1 MLSNIQAAE
10 NLISGDF
17 VEFIKDGEGKLSC
30 KKALELG
37 SIRAIVARDIAEG
50 EMLSFD
56 TNGDTKD
63 LTTPQKQSNV
73 SETAHFE
80 DRNFDSFF
88 GDTDQGRALYA
99 VIALSIK
106 RTLTNHP
113 LYVIGAVLI
122 LASMVGFRTGGVVW
136 PMLSCMAGT
145 GVLLLGWE
153 REKHPAQ
160 KDHREEEKDSVTERS
175 SLGHKGY

>member
-63 LTTPQKQSNV
+63 LTTPQKQSNA

-80 DRNFDSFF
+80 DRNFASFF
-88 GDTDQGRALYA
+88 GDTDQGQALYA

-122 LASMVGFRTGGVVW
+122 LASMVGFRTGGMVW

-145 GVLLLGWE
+145 GLILLGWE
-153 REKHPAQ
+153 REKHAAQ
-160 KDHREEEKDSVTERS
+160 KDQREE
-175 SLGHKGY
+175 

>member
-1 MLSNIQAAE
+1 MLSNIEAAE

-30 KKALELG
+30 KKALDLE

-63 LTTPQKQSNV
+63 LTTPQKQSSA
-73 SETAHFE
+73 SEHENFQQ
-80 DRNFDSFF
+80 RNFDSLS
-88 GDTDQGRALYA
+88 GDADQDRAPYA
-99 VIALSIK
+99 VAALSIK

-113 LYVIGAVLI
+113 TIVLYVIGAVLI
-122 LASMVGFRTGGVVW
+122 LASMVGFRIGGMLW
-136 PMLSCMAGT
+136 PMVGSIAGT
-145 GVLLLGWE
+145 GLILLGWE
-153 REKHPAQ
+153 RKKHAAQ
-160 KDHREEEKDSVTERS
+160 KDQRED
-175 SLGHKGY
+175 

>member
-30 KKALELG
+30 KKALELE
-37 SIRAIVARDIAEG
+37 SIRTIAARDIAEG
-50 EMLSFD
+50 EMLSC
-56 TNGDTKD
+56 DTKD
-63 LTTPQKQSNV
+63 LTTPQKQSNA

-88 GDTDQGRALYA
+88 GETNQGRAPYA
-99 VIALSIK
+99 VAALSIK
-106 RTLTNHP
+106 RAVTNHP
-113 LYVIGAVLI
+113 LYVIGTVLI
-122 LASMVGFRTGGVVW
+122 LASMVGFRTGGMVW

-145 GVLLLGWE
+145 GLILLGWE
-153 REKHPAQ
+153 REKHAAQ
-160 KDHREEEKDSVTERS
+160 KDQREE
-175 SLGHKGY
+175 

>member
-63 LTTPQKQSNV
+63 LTTPQKPSNA

-80 DRNFDSFF
+80 DRNVDSFF
-88 GDTDQGRALYA
+88 GDTNQGRAPYA
-99 VIALSIK
+99 VAALSIK
-106 RTLTNHP
+106 RAVTNHP

-122 LASMVGFRTGGVVW
+122 LASMVGFRTGGMVW

-145 GVLLLGWE
+145 GVMLFGWE
-153 REKHPAQ
+153 REKHAAQ
-160 KDHREEEKDSVTERS
+160 KDQREE
-175 SLGHKGY
+175 

>member
-63 LTTPQKQSNV
+63 LTTPQKQSNA

-80 DRNFDSFF
+80 DRNFDSLF
-88 GDTDQGRALYA
+88 GDADQGRALYA
-99 VIALSIK
+99 VAALSIK
-106 RTLTNHP
+106 RTVANHP
-113 LYVIGAVLI
+113 LYVIGTVLI
-122 LASMVGFRTGGVVW
+122 LASMVGFRTGGMVW
-136 PMLSCMAGT
+136 PMLGSITGT
-145 GVLLLGWE
+145 GLILLGWE

>member
-1 MLSNIQAAE
+1 MLSNIQAGE

-63 LTTPQKQSNV
+63 LTTPQKQSNA

-80 DRNFDSFF
+80 DRNFDFVFWRYRS
-88 GDTDQGRALYA
+88 
-99 VIALSIK
+99 
-106 RTLTNHP
+106 
-113 LYVIGAVLI
+113 
-122 LASMVGFRTGGVVW
+122 
-136 PMLSCMAGT
+136 
-145 GVLLLGWE
+145 
-153 REKHPAQ
+153 
-160 KDHREEEKDSVTERS
+160 RS
-175 SLGHKGY
+175 STLCGNRVVNKTNSH